1 MSYGDQ
7 EEMVF
12 LGRGISEQQNY
23 SDQVAEEIDDE
34 VRRIV
39 DSAYDRAKG
48 ILVTYRQ
55 VLESIAQRLIEIET
69 LDRQEFEAIVA

>member
-1 MSYGDQ
+1 
-7 EEMVF
+7 MVF

-39 DSAYDRAKG
+39 DSAYDRAKD